1 MKSVYP
7 EKVSILH
14 PVHLLLEPEEDTRTI
29 EVRAVTDPMKQADEL
44 GLVADVPLHKVI
56 KSERYQDAQHQ
67 HDIQLYVDRTA
78 HHVADP
84 PAQHHKEVQRHD
96 RKRRRGMRAAQAD
109 EHVVQVRL
117 VGMERRLALQNAR
130 RHHSQRIENRDRQHR
145 QRKGNQPDI
154 GRIIHLAQRTVLQN
168 PHHEDRHDDSHDQ
181 RSAVTDEHLRGL
193 AEQVVEEEGDERT
206 GGHHGQH
213 GHHPVADIP
222 EHHPEKEARQNAVAR
237 RESVH
242 AVNQVDGVD
251 DAHGRKD
258 RQRNGCPARN
268 LVDTPQSVEIVQA
281 VVSDEDQQQHRTDLD
296 QEAKP
301 RRKIQNIV
309 QRSGVEHD
317 HHRHDDD
324 EQLGTVTADAG
335 NPQPDNRSEE
345 DGDTA
350 QHGRGFALQLARV
363 GIVDNVLVE
372 GNLYEARM
380 DPADAQQRNQ
390 KR

>member
-1 MKSVYP
+1 MQ
-7 EKVSILH
+7 LH
-14 PVHLLLEPEEDTRTI
+14 PIHLLLEPEEDTRTI
-29 EVRAVTDPMKQADEL
+29 EVRAVTNAVEDEHQMR
-44 GLVADVPLHKVI
+44 LVADVPLHKVI

-67 HDIQLYVDRTA
+67 HDIQLYVDRA
-78 HHVADP
+78 ARHVADP

-96 RKRRRGMRAAQAD
+96 RERRRGMRAAQAD

-117 VGMERRLALQNAR
+117 VGMERRLALCHAR
-130 RHHSQRIENRDRQHR
+130 RHHSQRIENRDGQHR

-181 RSAVTDEHLRGL
+181 RSAVADEHLRTL
-193 AEQVVEEEGDERT
+193 AKDVVKEERNQRT
-206 GGHHGQH
+206 GRHYRQH
-213 GHHPVADIP
+213 GHHPIPHVP
-222 EHHPEKEARQNAVAR
+222 EHHPEEQIRQDAVPR
-237 RESVH
+237 RKSVH

-251 DAHGRKD
+251 DPYGRKD

-301 RRKIQNIV
+301 RRKVQNIV

-324 EQLGTVTADAG
+324 EQFGTVTADAG
-335 NPQPDNRSEE
+335 NPQPDDRSEK
-345 DGDTA
+345 DGNAA

-363 GIVDNVLVE
+363 GIVDNVFVE
-372 GNLYEARM
+372 GDLYEARM